1 MQSSKTPGSIRTR
14 EVGPRRPDVP
24 RLVFATSHTRVLLTV
39 EQDPELRIEEI
50 ADAADIAVRSAYRI
64 LAELVEAG
72 YLQRTRVGRRNHYEL
87 NRDLPLGDSI
97 VGEHTL
103 SELLSFIG
111 NHPPAPPRGSA
122 AA

>member
-1 MQSSKTPGSIRTR
+1 MRSPKSPGSIRTR
-14 EVGPRRPDVP
+14 EVWPRGAAVP
-24 RLVFATSHTRVLLTV
+24 RLVFATSHTRVLLAV
-39 EQDPELRIEEI
+39 AQDPEVRIEEI
-50 ADAADIAVRSAYRI
+50 ANAAGIAVRSAYRI

-72 YLQRTRVGRRNHYEL
+72 YLRRTRVGRRNHYEL

-111 NHPPAPPRGSA
+111 NHPPASLRGPA
-122 AA
+122 AE